1 MTIRLS
7 VDIGGTFTDVVLSE
21 QGKLTTSKVLT
32 TYSDPAQGV
41 MQGIESVLQGAGVGP
56 TQVQTVLHGTT
67 LATNA
72 LIERRGAPTALLT
85 TAGHRDALEMA
96 FENRFEQYDVNIDRP
111 TPLVGR
117 HWRIGINERIAADGE
132 VLRPLDRAQVTETL
146 EMLVAQG
153 VESVAIG
160 FLHSYINAAH
170 EQRVAEISRADF
182 PNLSIT
188 LSSEVCPEIREYER
202 LSTTTAN
209 AYVKPLMAGY
219 LGSLQQQLNN
229 RGIGC
234 PVLLMTSGGGL
245 TTLKAAADYP
255 IRLVESGPAGG
266 AILAARLA
274 SEHQLPEVVSF
285 DMGGTT
291 AKICLIDNAQ
301 PQHSRAFEV
310 DRSYRFKKGSGL
322 PVRIPVIEMVE
333 IGAGGGSVA
342 TIDALRRLQVGPE
355 SAASEPGPACYGR
368 GGQQATV
375 TDADVVLGK
384 ISPAF
389 FAGGKL
395 HLDKPRAEQVVTER
409 VAHPLQMDLHEGA
422 HAIAEIVQE
431 NMASATRAHASEWGK
446 ELSGRAMIAFGG
458 AAPLH
463 AAYLA
468 RKLKV
473 NRVLIPAGAGVGS
486 ALGFLMAPISF
497 EVVRSYYTRLS
508 QINSERVEQL
518 FVDMRDEARAVLHQA
533 ADGQVPS
540 ERRVA
545 YMRYVGQGYEVA
557 VELSSTL
564 VLNEVYLRE
573 AFEMAYAQIYGR
585 TIPDMAVEILSWT
598 LSLST
603 EQHADSPQLSVTPEA
618 SPPPET
624 VDLYE
629 AGEPISA
636 EIVRRE
642 TLQPG
647 GQHVGPLLVVEDQT
661 TTIVPADFVMT
672 VLADGTLALDRHG
685 RAA

>member
-132 VLRPLDRAQVTETL
+132 VLRPLDRAQVTQTL

-647 GQHVGPLLVVEDQT
+647 GQHVGPLMVVEDQT

>member
-603 EQHADSPQLSVTPEA
+603 EQQADSPQLSVTPEA

-672 VLADGTLALDRHG
+672 VLADGTLALDRRG

>member
-603 EQHADSPQLSVTPEA
+603 EQQADSPQLSVTPEA